1 MIQKKLTSIFLCT
14 FLGLGACCSPV
25 PTIYANT
32 ITDANDWGTNGN
44 GTNETTDSNNNT
56 LGQMHDPAENDTA
69 GQTESDNQENS
80 LQLSENSR
88 NEQQGD
94 KIVRYVPGQ
103 TNLKDLDSL
112 KGVRFSVGLNDMR
125 TLASDSDLFRQF
137 QDDVYD
143 IAYENDQDVYTAF
156 QQMVMQGAD
165 TPWWDDPD
173 VKNALANLLAAQGD
187 SLNEEASKSKIIVAS
202 LPEPEKEVIDVTPT
216 FTNDTT
222 EKDNCDS
229 RTRQIIDILANNKSL
244 VGALLDIRDSK
255 DNPDFSEA
263 DRSKAG
269 KVANDKTLVEAL
281 STLSNSSSDNED
293 KGPASEKTVA
303 GAIAS
308 LIGNNQNESNND
320 SNTNDNN
327 SSGSSGFSD
336 FLQRESVFGGNDNK
350 NNSDDP
356 KSLFGESGTALGEKS
371 LFDAI
376 MHRDTSNGDVDG
388 DGDDSDD

>member
-14 FLGLGACCSPV
+14 FLGLGACCSSV

-56 LGQMHDPAENDTA
+56 LSQMHDPTENDTA
-69 GQTESDNQENS
+69 GQIESDNQENS

-103 TNLKDLDSL
+103 TNLKDMDSL
-112 KGVRFSVGLNDMR
+112 KGVRFSIGLNDMR
-125 TLASDSDLFRQF
+125 TLASDSDIMKQF

-143 IAYENDQDVYTAF
+143 IADENGQDIYTAF
-156 QQMVMQGAD
+156 QQMVMQGVD
-165 TPWWDDPD
+165 TPYWNDPD
-173 VKNALANLLAAQGD
+173 VANALTNLVAAQGD
-187 SLNEEASKSKIIVAS
+187 SLNEEVSKSKIIVAS
-202 LPEPEKEVIDVTPT
+202 LPESEEEVIDVAPK

-269 KVANDKTLVEAL
+269 KVANDKNLVEAL
-281 STLSNSSSDNED
+281 STLSNSNSDNKD

-336 FLQRESVFGGNDNK
+336 FLQRKSVFGGNDNK

-371 LFDAI
+371 LFGAI
-376 MHRDTSNGDVDG
+376 MHRDTPNGDADG
-388 DGDDSDD
+388 DGDSDD

>member
-56 LGQMHDPAENDTA
+56 LSQMHDPTENDTA
-69 GQTESDNQENS
+69 GQIESDNQENS

-112 KGVRFSVGLNDMR
+112 KGVRFSIGLNDMR

-173 VKNALANLLAAQGD
+173 VANALANLVAAQGD
-187 SLNEEASKSKIIVAS
+187 SLNEEVSKSKIIVAS

-229 RTRQIIDILANNKSL
+229 RTRQIIDILTNNKSL

-263 DRSKAG
+263 DRSKSG
-269 KVANDKTLVEAL
+269 KVANDKTLVDVL
-281 STLSNSSSDNED
+281 STLSNSSSDNKD

-350 NNSDDP
+350 NNSDDQ
-356 KSLFGESGTALGEKS
+356 KFLFGESGTALGEKS
-371 LFDAI
+371 LFGAI
-376 MHRDTSNGDVDG
+376 MHRDTPNGDVDG
-388 DGDDSDD
+388 DGDADD